1 MGLAT
6 HGFGGNTLGYSS
18 VAFGT
23 VINRLVPPNAN
34 GYTRVSTLKATA
46 AGTAHTITAMRPIGD
61 STVTA
66 VAAAGQA
73 VLNVAAEMGPSGNT
87 LAASDLL
94 AIRSSADGITRLYTV
109 SSVSTLEIT
118 LTGNLTTA
126 LAIGDSVWNF
136 GVAANTD
143 PVIGSAHPTFAIA
156 ASAQTTL
163 TDTVGGVIASHEHDQ
178 PILLQDNNAT
188 ATGSV
193 DQVSYSYTID

>member
-6 HGFGGNTLGYSS
+6 HGFGGNALGYGT
-18 VAFGT
+18 ATAGT
-23 VINRLVPPNAN
+23 VINKLVPPNAR
-34 GYTRVSTLKATA
+34 GFTRVSTLKVTA
-46 AGTAHTITAMRPIGD
+46 GATAHTLTAMRPIGD

-66 VAAAGQA
+66 VAAASQA

-87 LAASDLL
+87 LAANDLL

-109 SSVSTLEIT
+109 SSVSTLQIT

-143 PVIGSAHPTFAIA
+143 PVIGAAHPGFNIA
-156 ASAQTTL
+156 AGAQTSL
-163 TDTVGGVIASHEHDQ
+163 TDDVGGVIASHEHDQ

-188 ATGSV
+188 NAGSI